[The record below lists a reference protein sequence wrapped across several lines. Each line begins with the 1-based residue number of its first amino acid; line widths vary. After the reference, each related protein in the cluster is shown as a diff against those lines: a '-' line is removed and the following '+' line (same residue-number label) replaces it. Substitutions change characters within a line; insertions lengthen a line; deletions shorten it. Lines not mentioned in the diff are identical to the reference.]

1 MPNKE
6 LEGSFENYSAIFDG
20 LELFICLNRAKR
32 KPARTSEIQRYARF
46 VGTRGSLGT
55 RGTRGSLGT
64 RGLQGSL
71 GTIGLRRSLGSLGLL
86 SNHRI

>member
-32 KPARTSEIQRYARF
+32 KLTRTSKIQRYARF
-46 VGTRGSLGT
+46 VGTL
-55 RGTRGSLGT
+55 GSLGT

-71 GTIGLRRSLGSLGLL
+71 GTIGFRRSLGSLGLL